1 MWQDCAIL
9 LTYSALRLQVTKVS
23 ALFDNVIS
31 DVRILRDSSDQWQA
45 YHHAGRSLIPG
56 QPLWNL
62 WWKKWHQDFFLGY
75 LGFCCYYHCTNT
87 PYSAIYLSQTLCNL
101 KNSQRR

>member
-9 LTYSALRLQVTKVS
+9 LIYSALRLQVTKVS

-31 DVRILRDSSDQWQA
+31 DVRLLRDSSDQWQA
-45 YHHAGRSLIPG
+45 FLHAGRGLIPG

-62 WWKKWHQDFFLGY
+62 WWKKWHLRFVSRVHRFLLFLSLHEFSIFGH
-75 LGFCCYYHCTNT
+75 LSVTN
-87 PYSAIYLSQTLCNL
+87 AL
-101 KNSQRR
+101 